1 MKPSHVAKPA
11 AAKAV
16 TPVPVTGYRLL
27 NHPIYNKD
35 HAFTAAERK
44 GLGLQGLLPATEL
57 DIEAQAELELERV
70 RAKDDPLE
78 KFIGLAALQD
88 RNETLFYRLL
98 IDNLAELMPIIYTP
112 TVGRACELYSHILRR
127 PRGIWITPE
136 DVARIPELLRNAP
149 QRNVRLIVVTD
160 NERILGLGDQ
170 GCGGMGIPVG
180 KLALYSA
187 AAGIN
192 PVETLPISLDVGTN
206 NKALLAD
213 PYYAGYRQ
221 PRLRGEAYSTF
232 VEAFITAVQ
241 QVFPR
246 AVLQWED
253 FHKNTA
259 FINLER
265 YRRRI
270 TSFNDDI
277 QGTAAVALGG
287 ILAALGHTDQTLGEQ
302 RMVYLG
308 AGTAGVGISD
318 LMRLAMRAQGIDET
332 VISRSQVFLDSQGL
346 VHQGRELRGDP
357 QKQAVALSPTDC
369 QAYGFACDEPI
380 GLLEVVRRVKPTV
393 LVGTAA
399 QAHVFTEEAL
409 REMAKHV
416 ERPIVLP
423 FSNPTSKAE
432 CTPEQALSWTD
443 GRAVVATGSPFA
455 PVKRGHRTHVIGQGN
470 NVFIFPGVGLGCIV
484 AEANVIT
491 ESMFLVAAATM
502 AACVSKE
509 RFDSGA
515 VYPRVEDLRDV
526 SHRIACSVVREAARL
541 NVGRHV
547 KDEEVEQMVRDAM
560 WFPHYLTYA

>member
-1 MKPSHVAKPA
+1 MNQR
-11 AAKAV
+11 KA
-16 TPVPVTGYRLL
+16 TQLPISQVPVTGHRLL
-27 NHPIYNKD
+27 NHSVFNKD
-35 HAFTAAERK
+35 HAFSAAEREA
-44 GLGLQGLLPATEL
+44 LGLRGLLPATEL
-57 DIEAQAELELERV
+57 DIDAQVALELERV
-70 RAKDDPLE
+70 RAKEDPLE

-112 TVGRACELYSHILRR
+112 TVGRACELYSHIFRR
-127 PRGIWITPE
+127 PRGIWITP
-136 DVARIPELLRNAP
+136 DDADSVAQLLKNAP
-149 QRNVRLIVVTD
+149 QTNVRLIVVTD

-187 AAGIN
+187 AAGIH
-192 PVETLPISLDVGTN
+192 PSETLPISLDVGTN
-206 NKALLAD
+206 NQALLND
-213 PYYAGYRQ
+213 PFYAGYKQ
-221 PRLRGEAYSTF
+221 PRLRGPAYERF
-232 VEAFITAVQ
+232 IEAFITAVQ

-246 AVLQWED
+246 AVVQWED

-259 FINLER
+259 FTNLER

-287 ILAALGHTDQTLGEQ
+287 ILAALQNTQQDLGDQ
-302 RMVYLG
+302 RIAYLG

-318 LMRLAMRAQGIDET
+318 LMRLAMRARGVDES
-332 VISRSQVFLDSQGL
+332 VIARSQVFLDSQGL
-346 VHQGRELRGDP
+346 IHSGRDLRGDP
-357 QKQAVALSPTDC
+357 QKIAVALQPADMDH
-369 QAYGFACDEPI
+369 YGFDPSAPI
-380 GLLEVVRRVKPTV
+380 DLVEVIAQVKPTV

-399 QAHVFTEEAL
+399 TPHVFTEAAL

-416 ERPIVLP
+416 PRPIIMP

-432 CTPEQALSWTD
+432 CTPTQALQWTD
-443 GRAVVATGSPFA
+443 GAAVVATGSPFA
-455 PVKRGHRTHVIGQGN
+455 PVQYKGRLHTIGQGN

-502 AACVSKE
+502 AECVSAE
-509 RFDSGA
+509 RFESGA
-515 VYPRVEDLRDV
+515 VYPSVDDLRTV
-526 SHRIACSVVREAARL
+526 SHRIACAVVREAARL
-541 NVGRHV
+541 HVGRQI
-547 KDEEVEQMVRDAM
+547 DDAEVEQTVAQAM
-560 WFPHYLTYA
+560 WYPHYLRYA

>member
-1 MKPSHVAKPA
+1 MTSAKKPPAQPVAQ
-11 AAKAV
+11 
-16 TPVPVTGYRLL
+16 VPVTGYRLL

-35 HAFTAAERK
+35 HAFTAKERQV
-44 GLGLQGLLPATEL
+44 LGLAGLLPATEL
-57 DIEAQAELELERV
+57 DIEAQVELELERV
-70 RAKDDPLE
+70 RAKEDPLE

-88 RNETLFYRLL
+88 RNETLFYRLV
-98 IDNLAELMPIIYTP
+98 IGHLAELMPIIYTP
-112 TVGRACELYSHILRR
+112 TVGRACELYSHIFRR
-127 PRGIWITPE
+127 PRGIWITPDDIE
-136 DVARIPELLRNAP
+136 QIPAVLRNAP
-149 QRNVRLIVVTD
+149 QKNVRLIVVTD

-206 NKALLAD
+206 NQALLDD
-213 PYYAGYRQ
+213 PFYAGYKK
-221 PRLRGEAYSTF
+221 PRLRGTAYDHF
-232 VEAFITAVQ
+232 IEAFVTAVQ

-259 FINLER
+259 FANLER

-287 ILAALGHTDQTLGEQ
+287 ILAALEHTGQTLGEQ
-302 RMVYLG
+302 RMVFLG

-318 LMRLAMRAQGIDET
+318 LMRLAMRAQDIDDT
-332 VISRSQVFLDSQGL
+332 VISRSQVFLDSKGL
-346 VHQGRELRGDP
+346 LHAGRELDGDP
-357 QKQAVALSPTDC
+357 QKQSVALSLVDC
-369 QAYGFACDEPI
+369 QAFGFNTGQPV

-399 QAHVFTEEAL
+399 QADVFTEEAL

-432 CTPEQALSWTD
+432 CTAEQALEWTD

-455 PVKRGHRTHVIGQGN
+455 PVKRGKRTHVIGQGN

-502 AACVSKE
+502 ASCVSKE
-509 RFDSGA
+509 RFDQGA
-515 VYPRVEDLRDV
+515 VYPRVDDLREV
-526 SHRIACSVVREAARL
+526 SQRIACSVVREAARL
-541 NVGRHV
+541 NVGRRIDDDQVEKQV
-547 KDEEVEQMVRDAM
+547 KDAM
-560 WFPHYLTYA
+560 WFPTYRSYA